1 MNRNIKSYL
10 REVSAKLKGSRVQ
23 KKEYISNLRNEVLA
37 CFGDDETVTVDRLCA
52 EFGTPDVIA
61 QGFAGDC
68 DYSFLVKRLNKITI
82 AFSAIVV
89 ALSLLLS
96 ATIYIIVET
105 VNAAN
110 GTYTVHLEVSD
121 TPFEENQENDGQ

>member
-37 CFGDDETVTVDRLCA
+37 CFGDDETVTVDQLCA
-52 EFGTPDVIA
+52 EFGSPDVIA

-68 DYSFLVKRLNKITI
+68 DYSFLTKRLNKITA
-82 AFSAIVV
+82 AFTAIIV

-96 ATIYIIVET
+96 ATIYIIADT
-105 VNAAN
+105 VKASN
-110 GTYTVHLEVSD
+110 GTYTVQLEVSD
-121 TPFEENQENDGQ
+121 TPIEENQENDGQ